1 MATLPDG
8 DRQKVSNGLQRYW
21 SDQREV
27 IAVLTKADM
36 KAAVDATDSWI
47 DTNGASFNNALPT
60 AAKNNLTMA
69 QKTLMFCAVAL
80 YRVSA
85 AFAKKIFSLD

>member
-1 MATLPDG
+1 MATLPDA
-8 DRQKVSNGLQRYW
+8 DRQAISNGLQRYW
-21 SDQREV
+21 STLNELLP
-27 IAVLTKADM
+27 VLTKPDL

-47 DTNGASFNNALPT
+47 DSNSTSFNNALPT
-60 AAKNNLTMA
+60 AAKNNMTLA

-85 AFAKKIFSLD
+85 AFCRKIFNV